1 MTKNSIFNI
10 AMKAIKQKY
19 VYVGVPVIIQ
29 NSKGEILLGLR
40 NKNMFTYPNTWGL
53 PGGMA
58 DYGEKIEET
67 AKREVKEEL
76 GVDVIIT
83 KRSKNIYQNLPN
95 EKCKFHSVD
104 IPHYAKIIKGV
115 PKAKDETQEV
125 KWFKPSEIKKIKMAY
140 SHKENLKGEGLI

>member
-1 MTKNSIFNI
+1 MTNNSILKL

-40 NKNMFTYPNTWGL
+40 GKNMFAYPNTWGL

-58 DYGEKIEET
+58 DYGEKVDET
-67 AKREVKEEL
+67 ARREVKEEL
-76 GVDVIIT
+76 GIDVKIIR
-83 KRSKNIYQNLPN
+83 RSKNIYQNLPN
-95 EKCKFHSVD
+95 EKCKVHSVD
-104 IPHYAKIIKGV
+104 IPHYAQIIKGV

-125 KWFKPSEIKKIKMAY
+125 KWFKPSEIKKINMAY
-140 SHKENLKGEGLI
+140 VHKETLKGEGLI